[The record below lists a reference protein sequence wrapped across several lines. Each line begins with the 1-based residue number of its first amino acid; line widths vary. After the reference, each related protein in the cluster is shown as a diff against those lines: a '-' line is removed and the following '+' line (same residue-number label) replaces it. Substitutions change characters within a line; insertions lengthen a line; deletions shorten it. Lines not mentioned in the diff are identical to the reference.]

1 MRIPRLLRVAIF
13 VSNVEDTL
21 RANSFRLSG
30 NGTPKYQSVF
40 DMSAKSPM
48 ATAAPDD
55 TENKQWFP
63 FDRAGVLP
71 GTTVSKTSL
80 KSRVGG
86 WKRKLLRWENCKS
99 NFQRSRGR
107 GTNTDKL
114 PKENYFIREMHP
126 TPKLLVSGNHILVG
140 CTLVL

>member
-1 MRIPRLLRVAIF
+1 MRIPRLLQVAIF

-71 GTTVSKTSL
+71 GTTVSETSIIP
-80 KSRVGG
+80 GG
-86 WKRKLLRWENCKS
+86 WVEKKITSMRGLQVLLPAIAW
-99 NFQRSRGR
+99 
-107 GTNTDKL
+107 
-114 PKENYFIREMHP
+114 
-126 TPKLLVSGNHILVG
+126 
-140 CTLVL
+140 